1 MPFAKIDD
9 DLDMYYDI
17 DDFTDPWKK
26 PETVVLHHGNA
37 KNSRMWYAWV
47 PVLARKYKVVRL
59 DARGF
64 GQSSVP
70 PPGYKFSLSGFA
82 RDIKLLLDYLD
93 LDKVHLIGET
103 VGGSISMQ
111 FAFEYPERLF
121 SLTVCSSPF
130 RFTDPLLFENP
141 GREVAKIG
149 TLAWARST
157 IHRRLDISQVDPAFV
172 EWYANEMG
180 KSSAR
185 MVSEAFLAV
194 AGNDLSDTM
203 RQIKVPTL
211 LLYPENRPGQTR
223 EYRLEMQQ
231 LIPNSKLVEFPG
243 VTGFVQHSHPERCVE
258 AFQAFVRGLESPQ

>member
-111 FAFEYPERLF
+111 FASEYPERLR

-130 RFTDPLLFENP
+130 RFLDSFYAES
-141 GREVAKIG
+141 GRRVARDG
-149 TLAWARST
+149 VYPWARESMV
-157 IHRRLDISQVDPAFV
+157 RRLDASQVDPGFI
-172 EWYANEMG
+172 EWYADQMG
-180 KSSAR
+180 RTSQRVVVAAF
-185 MVSEAFLAV
+185 EALV
-194 AGNDLSDTM
+194 GNDLSENL
-203 RQIKVPTL
+203 RRIKTPTL
-211 LLYPENRPGQTR
+211 LLSAENRAGYPDGYLQ
-223 EYRLEMQQ
+223 EMQK
-231 LIPNSKLVEFPG
+231 LIPGSEAVVFKG
-243 VTGFVQHSHPERCVE
+243 VTGFVHHSHPEKCLAVVLP
-258 AFQAFVRGLESPQ
+258 FLEKHGDPG